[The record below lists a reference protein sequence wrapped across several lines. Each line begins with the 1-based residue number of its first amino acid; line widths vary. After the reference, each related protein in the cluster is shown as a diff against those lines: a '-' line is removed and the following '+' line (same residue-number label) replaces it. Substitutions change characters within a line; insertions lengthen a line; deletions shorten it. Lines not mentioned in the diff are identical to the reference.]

1 MKKIYRYLTDRTIR
15 YLALGL
21 LLAILMMWGSYL
33 VTTGILLGLLA
44 LAGFTVLYRRI
55 SFLKRIAIKF
65 PGFFDVTA
73 AFMTYWMFG
82 ATVIGL
88 IAAAIAGLGTSFL
101 LDIAIENENE
111 KTNNR
116 NEAFAKALA

>member
-1 MKKIYRYLTDRTIR
+1 MKKLYRYLTDRTIR
-15 YLALGL
+15 YLALGS

-33 VTTGILLGLLA
+33 VTTGILLGLLT
-44 LAGFTVLYRRI
+44 LAGFAVLYHRI
-55 SFLKRIAIKF
+55 SFLKSIAIKF
-65 PGFFDVTA
+65 PGAFDVGA
-73 AFMTYWMFG
+73 AFLTYWMFG

-111 KTNNR
+111 KNNKR
-116 NEAFAKALA
+116 DAAFAEALA

>member
-1 MKKIYRYLTDRTIR
+1 MKKLYRYLTDRTIR
-15 YLALGL
+15 YLALGS

-33 VTTGILLGLLA
+33 VTTGILLGLLT
-44 LAGFTVLYRRI
+44 LAGFAVIYNRI
-55 SFLKRIAIKF
+55 PFLKNIAIKF
-65 PGFFDVTA
+65 PGFFDISA
-73 AFMTYWMFG
+73 AFLTYWMFG

-111 KTNNR
+111 KINKR
-116 NEAFAKALA
+116 DAAFAEALA

>member
-1 MKKIYRYLTDRTIR
+1 MKKIYKYLANRTVRYLV
-15 YLALGL
+15 LGS
-21 LLAILMMWGSYL
+21 LLAILIMWSSYL
-33 VTTGILLGLLA
+33 VATGILLGLLT
-44 LAGFTVLYRRI
+44 LAGFTVIYNRI
-55 SFLKRIAIKF
+55 SFLKSIAIKF
-65 PGFFDVTA
+65 PGLFDISA
-73 AFMTYWMFG
+73 AVLTYWMFG

-111 KTNNR
+111 KINKR

>member
-1 MKKIYRYLTDRTIR
+1 MKKLYRYLTDRTIR
-15 YLALGL
+15 YLALGS

-33 VTTGILLGLLA
+33 VTTGILLGLLT
-44 LAGFTVLYRRI
+44 LAGFAVLYHRI
-55 SFLKRIAIKF
+55 SFLKSIAIKY
-65 PGFFDVTA
+65 PGAFDISA
-73 AFMTYWMFG
+73 AFLTYWMFG

-111 KTNNR
+111 KINKR
-116 NEAFAKALA
+116 DAAFAEALA